1 MSEKVRAR
9 LTNLIFVYFCCRT
22 ESSKF
27 NDDHIATITKK
38 WGGFCKEAVLDA
50 DNFTIDFFAEKN
62 VSVQEKMLL
71 LATTFLIDLM
81 YYENDG

>member
-1 MSEKVRAR
+1 MCLSV
-9 LTNLIFVYFCCRT
+9 LFFSRT
-22 ESSKF
+22 DSLKS
-27 NDDHIATITKK
+27 NDEHIATITKK

-50 DNFTIDFFAEKN
+50 DNFTIDFNSEKN
-62 VSVQEKMLL
+62 VSVEEKMLL

>member
-1 MSEKVRAR
+1 M
-9 LTNLIFVYFCCRT
+9 
-22 ESSKF
+22 
-27 NDDHIATITKK
+27 TKK

-50 DNFTIDFFAEKN
+50 DNFQIDFFPEKN
-62 VSVQEKMLL
+62 VTIEEKILI

>member
-1 MSEKVRAR
+1 MQG
-9 LTNLIFVYFCCRT
+9 
-22 ESSKF
+22 
-27 NDDHIATITKK
+27 DHVSTITKK

-50 DNFTIDFFAEKN
+50 DNFQIDFFEEKAI
-62 VSVQEKMLL
+62 SVEEKILI

>member
-1 MSEKVRAR
+1 MFELCFNEMGSRIFRNDFTSESFGDQV
-9 LTNLIFVYFCCRT
+9 
-22 ESSKF
+22 
-27 NDDHIATITKK
+27 ATVTKK

-50 DNFTIDFFAEKN
+50 DNFQIDFFAGKN
-62 VSVQEKMLL
+62 VTIEEKILI